1 MREQAWTGSSL
12 APSTWSSSKGAM
24 LRQHCRES
32 EVAHVASASFDY
44 PSTTHVAASTNPNAL
59 TQALVFLSIRASSD
73 SVIVAISRNHRNY
86 MFLVAVDRRNVSLL
100 RADLRSYNAAG
111 ELRRDGVLPDDL
123 VRLWPKPAPFALVEL
138 TRVVPRIRQDID
150 ARGALPLNL
159 RRLRRQPVS
168 RFLLVRRRLQR
179 FLEHWFRA

>member
-1 MREQAWTGSSL
+1 
-12 APSTWSSSKGAM
+12 M
-24 LRQHCRES
+24 LRHYGES
-32 EVAHVASASFDY
+32 DVAHGASASLDY
-44 PSTTHVAASTNPNAL
+44 LLHITCRGIPNLNAP
-59 TQALVFLSIRASSD
+59 TKALVFLSIRASSD

-179 FLEHWFRA
+179 F